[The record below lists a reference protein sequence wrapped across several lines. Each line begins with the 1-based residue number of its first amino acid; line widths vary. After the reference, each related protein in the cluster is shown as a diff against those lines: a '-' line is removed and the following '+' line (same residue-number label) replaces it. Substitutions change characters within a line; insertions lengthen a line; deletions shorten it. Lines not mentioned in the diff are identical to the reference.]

1 MAFSAF
7 HRFHRRFSGADPI
20 AKRIYLALRDGLG
33 PSFDQTFDG
42 NPIQARLYAQAMTL
56 ARAARLVE
64 RVKNQAIGKRA
75 TDLLPALEQLYGL
88 SPLPSA
94 TEYERRQRL
103 HIRMLV
109 PRGASTSAIGAILQ
123 ELVGDDL
130 LEWFFPPLEDIV
142 RFPDT
147 SAQAAARGNYV
158 PPGSLSRLL
167 RTLGPVFPSVSA
179 QSVLVEDLKPLIA
192 GEPLSGIS
200 CLIDPAHK
208 VRRESAV
215 IESSESSGDSITSVT
230 GIFSKVHDPGVL
242 ITTQYFPTWRSNGQR
257 HRFGLTQAAAR
268 DTATR
273 NILNEELARVMK
285 STATWDITEPGV
297 FTVGGGLLGITPL
310 GGEP

>member
-123 ELVGDDL
+123 EIVGDDL
-130 LEWFFPPLEDIV
+130 LEWFFPSLDDLV

-147 SAQAAARGNYV
+147 SAQAAAVGNYV
-158 PPGSLSRLL
+158 PAGSVSRLL
-167 RTLGPVFPSVSA
+167 RTTQAVFPSVSE
-179 QSVLVEDLKPLIA
+179 QTVLVEDLRPLVA
-192 GEPLSGIS
+192 GEPLAGVS
-200 CLIDPAHK
+200 CLIDPAHN
-208 VRRESAV
+208 VRRESNV
-215 IESSESSGDSITSVT
+215 IQASTSVGNSITSITAV
-230 GIFSKVHDPGVL
+230 FANVHDEGAL
-242 ITTQYFPTWRSNGQR
+242 ITTQYFPTWRSNGQE
-257 HRFGLTQAAAR
+257 HRFSLVEAAAR
-268 DTATR
+268 DTATL

-285 STATWDITEPGV
+285 STATWEISEPGA
-297 FTVGGGLLGITPL
+297 FAIGEGLIGITPF
-310 GGEP
+310 GGES